1 VALSLL
7 TDRLLRHLYALRYPC
22 AAPHFVPAFN
32 LGPIL
37 GVISDRGL
45 CFCRWFELAVFLVG
59 LAGFGLTA
67 MGVGWQTALQLTVD
81 NTLRGRVMSF
91 WGATSFGGVALGAPF
106 WAPSRNE
113 VTSA

>member
-1 VALSLL
+1 LGAFLSGAAL
-7 TDRLLRHLYALRYPC
+7 P
-22 AAPHFVPAFN
+22 
-32 LGPIL
+32 
-37 GVISDRGL
+37 GL

-91 WGATSFGGVALGAPF
+91 WGATSFGGVALGHHFGRHLAMK
-106 WAPSRNE
+106 
-113 VTSA
+113 

>member
-1 VALSLL
+1 
-7 TDRLLRHLYALRYPC
+7 
-22 AAPHFVPAFN
+22 
-32 LGPIL
+32 
-37 GVISDRGL
+37 
-45 CFCRWFELAVFLVG
+45 
-59 LAGFGLTA
+59 